1 MAKSNFIVRGGADF
15 SNINKSLVQTQKKFT
30 AFQSGISKSL
40 KIVTGVLGGIAIG
53 KFIKDTTSMAMTVES
68 SVDNISRN
76 MGKSTKDF
84 QNWINTQSKSLG
96 IAKKDAYSYG
106 STFSNLLGSFQSS
119 TKETADSTQELMKAS
134 AIIASK
140 TGKTYDD
147 VANRIRSGMLGS
159 TEAIEDLGVYT
170 NVSMIESTNA
180 FKRFANGKSWAQ
192 LDFKI
197 QQQIRLAA
205 ILEQTYARYGETLA
219 ETTQTKQARF
229 LASLSNIKLN
239 LGQSFLPIYNAVLP
253 ALTALGNILE
263 AITSKIAV
271 VSETFFGK
279 SISIQTSGLEE
290 GTDAVTDLGDAA
302 ETAGSK
308 AKKAVAPFDELNQIS
323 SSSSN
328 GGNGT
333 TSGTTGDTISNPSS
347 SITVTDK
354 ETGFTKW
361 LEKIKDAIEPTE
373 KALGRLKDALEP
385 LGKLVFNNLKSFYN
399 DTLVPI
405 GKWILGEGLPRLLD
419 VGAKLLNT
427 ISWDK
432 LSDSLTNLNKALTP
446 FAIAVGGGL
455 ISFIEVI
462 GDIIT
467 PVVSASV
474 DLFSKALNGLG
485 TAINKIPTEVGVAL
499 GGAIGGIATALL
511 IFNGATAVSG
521 IVKTI
526 TTSMS
531 GFFKLIS
538 AHPYVA
544 IATALAGI
552 AGALISLNKAKFNN
566 SELGQYIKK
575 LDSLRESASEFNKE
589 VDTMLESHEQRRS
602 DIVAE
607 YGALEIL
614 SGKYFDL
621 ADKASLTNDE
631 QLLLTT
637 YAQELIEK
645 VPELSSLI
653 DEQTGSYKGTK
664 DEIQQLITKTKEYY
678 LVQAAQESL
687 IDIAKKQYEA
697 EKEVKGQLDAKTEAM
712 EMLNEKQAEY
722 SKLMDEERKK
732 STTDLIRGQS
742 HTDQLVTLSKEIK
755 ALETAVD
762 DMDIS
767 INTSRESQN
776 KLNQEW
782 DYATDYII
790 KYSDTGTAK
799 INEIKTTVDN
809 TDKTFKNANMLGK
822 ANGLIKDFNEGF
834 KKDSSTNS
842 VLKTWLG
849 SAGNLIS
856 NFKLPNLKVGVDL
869 DTSRLSGLSL
879 RGQSGVVISEYATG
893 GFPEA
898 GELFIANEA
907 GPELVGKMG
916 SSNVV
921 ANNMQITEGIEQAA
935 YSGFM
940 RAIKDT
946 GGLKAS
952 VRVEADTKG
961 IFKAVATEN
970 DEYISRTGKNR
981 FAY

>member
-84 QNWINTQSKSLG
+84 QNWINTQSKGLG

-119 TKETADSTQELMKAS
+119 TKETANSTKELMNAS

-170 NVSMIESTNA
+170 NVSMIESTDA
-180 FKRFANGKSWAQ
+180 FKKFANGKSWSQ
-192 LDFKI
+192 LDFKV

-205 ILEQTYARYGETLA
+205 ILEQTYARYGDTLA
-219 ETTQTKQARF
+219 DTTQTKQARF

-239 LGQSFLPIYNAVLP
+239 LGQAFLPIYNEVLP

-263 AITSKIAV
+263 AITAKIAV

-290 GTDAVTDLGDAA
+290 GTDAVTNLGDAA

-323 SSSSN
+323 SSSSS
-328 GGNGT
+328 GGSGT
-333 TSGTTGDTISNPSS
+333 TSGSTGDTISNPSS

-361 LEKIKDAIEPTE
+361 LKQLKESAEPTT
-373 KALGRLKDALEP
+373 KALSDFKDTLEP
-385 LGKLVFNNLKSFYN
+385 IGKLAFNNLKSLWS
-399 DTLVPI
+399 DILLPI
-405 GKWILGEGLPRLLD
+405 GKWTLGEGLPRLLN
-419 VGAKLLNT
+419 VGSGLVSSVN
-427 ISWDK
+427 WDK
-432 LSDSLTNLNKALTP
+432 LSNSLINFNRAITP
-446 FAIAVGGGL
+446 FAINVGAGL
-455 ISFIEVI
+455 VIFIETMGEIVKP
-462 GDIIT
+462 GLAT
-467 PVVSASV
+467 TTN
-474 DLFSKALNGLG
+474 LFANGLNLLSKG
-485 TAINKIPTEVGVAL
+485 INSIPPEVAIAI
-499 GGAIGGIATALL
+499 GGAIGGVATSILLFNTATTAVTAIKGLKASLPAMLSAIGKHPLLL
-511 IFNGATAVSG
+511 IASSIG
-521 IVKTI
+521 
-526 TTSMS
+526 
-531 GFFKLIS
+531 
-538 AHPYVA
+538 
-544 IATALAGI
+544 ALAGASI
-552 AGALISLNKAKFNN
+552 ALSQAKFNN

-575 LDSLRESASEFNKE
+575 LDSLRQSANDFNKE
-589 VDTMLESHEQRRS
+589 VDAMLKSHEQREK
-602 DIVAE
+602 DIIAE
-607 YGALEIL
+607 YGAVEIL
-614 SGKYFDL
+614 SKKYFDL
-621 ADKASLTNDE
+621 ADKTKLTNSE

-653 DEQTGSYKGTK
+653 DEQTGAYNGTK
-664 DEIQQLITKTKEYY
+664 EEIQQLITKTKEYY

-697 EKEVKGQLDAKTEAM
+697 EKVLNGQLEAKKETQDR
-712 EMLNEKQAEY
+712 LNKAQAEY
-722 SKLMDEERKK
+722 QALKEKYSGLSQAEQIQNKNEIAQIGIKQNEVIKLEGELEKL
-732 STTDLIRGQS
+732 STS
-742 HTDQLVTLSKEIK
+742 
-755 ALETAVD
+755 
-762 DMDIS
+762 IS
-767 INTSRESQN
+767 GTRESQN

-782 DYATDYII
+782 DYATDFIT

-799 INEIKTTVDN
+799 INEIKTTIDN

-822 ANGLIKDFNEGF
+822 ANGLITDFNTAF
-834 KKDSSTNS
+834 DKDKSTNNMLS
-842 VLKTWLG
+842 TWLG
-849 SAGNLIS
+849 KAGNMIS
-856 NFKLPNLKVGVDL
+856 NFKLPNIKVGLDI
-869 DTSRLSGLSL
+869 DTSKLNSINGRSNIA
-879 RGQSGVVISEYATG
+879 VSEYATG

-907 GPELVGKMG
+907 GPELVGRMG
-916 SSNVV
+916 NSNVV
-921 ANNMQITEGIEQAA
+921 ANNAQITEGIEQAA

>member
-15 SNINKSLVQTQKKFT
+15 SNLNKSLVQTQKKFT
-30 AFQSGISKSL
+30 SFQSGISKSL

-53 KFIKDTTSMAMTVES
+53 KFIKDTTSIAMKVES

-84 QNWINTQSKSLG
+84 QNWVNTQSKGLG

-119 TKETADSTQELMKAS
+119 TKETADSTKELMNAS

-180 FKRFANGKSWAQ
+180 FKKFANGKSWSQ
-192 LDFKI
+192 LDFNV

-205 ILEQTYARYGETLA
+205 ILEQTYARYGDTLA
-219 ETTQTKQARF
+219 DTTQTKQARF
-229 LASLSNIKLN
+229 LVSLNNVKLN
-239 LGQSFLPIYNAVLP
+239 IGQAFLPIYNIVLP
-253 ALTALGNILE
+253 ALTSLGNALE
-263 AITSKIAV
+263 AITGKLAV
-271 VSETFFGK
+271 VSESFFGK
-279 SISIQTSGLEE
+279 AISIQSAGLENQS
-290 GTDAVTDLGDAA
+290 DVVTDLGDAA
-302 ETAGSK
+302 ETAGKK
-308 AKKAVAPFDELNQIS
+308 AKKAVAPFDELIQS
-323 SSSSN
+323 GSN
-328 GGNGT
+328 ST
-333 TSGTTGDTISNPSS
+333 TSGITGGVTGSTIGNPSS

-361 LEKIKDAIEPTE
+361 LEKINDVIGPTT
-373 KALGRLKDALEP
+373 KALARLKDALKP
-385 LGKLVFNNLKSFYN
+385 LGDLVFSNIKSFYN

-419 VGAKLLNT
+419 VGTGLIESVNW
-427 ISWDK
+427 SK
-432 LSDSLTNLNKALTP
+432 LSDALTNLNKAIAP
-446 FAIAVGGGL
+446 FAIAVGEGL
-455 ISFIEVI
+455 INFIEVI

-467 PVVSASV
+467 PVVSTSV
-474 DLFSKALNGLG
+474 DLLSTALNALG
-485 TAINKIPTEVGVAL
+485 NAIKKIPPEVGVAL
-499 GGAIGGIATALL
+499 GGAIGGLATSIL
-511 IFNGATAVSG
+511 IFNGASAVSG
-521 IVKTI
+521 IVKGIGGAFGTFIDTI
-526 TTSMS
+526 
-531 GFFKLIS
+531 K
-538 AHPYVA
+538 AHPVLA
-544 IATALAGI
+544 IASAIAALAGASI
-552 AGALISLNKAKFNN
+552 ALSQAKFNN

-575 LDSLRESASEFNKE
+575 LDAVRQSASDFNKE
-589 VDTMLESHEQRRS
+589 VDTMLASHEQRRT
-602 DIVAE
+602 DIIAE
-607 YGALEIL
+607 YGAVEIL
-614 SGKYFDL
+614 SKKYFEL
-621 ADKASLTNDE
+621 ADKTSLTNDE

-645 VPELSSLI
+645 IPELSGLI
-653 DEQTGSYKGTK
+653 DDQTGAYKGTK
-664 DEIQQLITKTKEYY
+664 QEIEQLIVKTKEYY

-697 EKEVKGQLDAKTEAM
+697 EKVLNGQLDVKKETQDK
-712 EMLNEKQAEY
+712 LNKAQAEY
-722 SKLMDEERKK
+722 QALKEKYSGLSQAEQIQNKNEIAQIGIKQDEVFKLE
-732 STTDLIRGQS
+732 
-742 HTDQLVTLSKEIK
+742 KELGK
-755 ALETAVD
+755 L
-762 DMDIS
+762 
-767 INTSRESQN
+767 NTSISETRNTQN
-776 KLNQEW
+776 TLNKEW

-790 KYSDTGTAK
+790 KYSDNGQKK
-799 INEIKTTVDN
+799 INEIKTTVEN
-809 TDKTFKNANMLGK
+809 TDKTFKNANMTGK

-952 VRVEADTKG
+952 VKVEADTKG
-961 IFKAVATEN
+961 IFKAVASEN

-981 FAY
+981 FAYPY